1 MDTGETRIDW
11 AIARIEE
18 SLDRPLRVADLAR
31 AVNLSPSQFTRLF
44 RSATGTSPA
53 RYLQLRRLA
62 RARVLIE
69 TTFFTIKE
77 VMQMVG
83 INDPS
88 HFSRD
93 FTRHHGIAPSRVRA
107 AWMQTQTA
115 DVKRSR

>member
-1 MDTGETRIDW
+1 
-11 AIARIEE
+11 
-18 SLDRPLRVADLAR
+18 
-31 AVNLSPSQFTRLF
+31 
-44 RSATGTSPA
+44 
-53 RYLQLRRLA
+53 
-62 RARVLIE
+62 
-69 TTFFTIKE
+69 
-77 VMQMVG
+77 MQMVG